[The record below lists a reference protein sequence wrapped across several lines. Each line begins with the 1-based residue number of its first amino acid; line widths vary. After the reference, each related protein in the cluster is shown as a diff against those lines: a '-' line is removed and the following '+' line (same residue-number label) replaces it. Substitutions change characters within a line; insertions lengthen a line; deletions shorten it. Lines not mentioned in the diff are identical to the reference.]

1 MYSVF
6 ERVTVVILE
15 GRIMNDFYFSLLCLS
30 IFFKMS
36 IVNIYCFRI
45 KTNFVLMKKIY
56 IYILFSGL
64 LVREMNKLSNE
75 PTNKELPKQI
85 KWLLSHLGFGLK
97 ITFILNLFFFEN
109 FSFNQKLQFRLVNT

>member
-15 GRIMNDFYFSLLCLS
+15 GRIMSDFYFSLLCLS
-30 IFFKMS
+30 IFLKMS

-56 IYILFSGL
+56 IYFVFWVVG
-64 LVREMNKLSNE
+64 
-75 PTNKELPKQI
+75 
-85 KWLLSHLGFGLK
+85 
-97 ITFILNLFFFEN
+97 
-109 FSFNQKLQFRLVNT
+109 